1 MTLGSRICY
10 FLGYCKFWVWAS
22 VLCFFSSFL
31 NMSPFRASVLVFRI
45 LDFWSVHVCH
55 CPSVEPV
62 CLSLGLS
69 VCFFLYSLPSCVHHV
84 QFCSLCIIGPDLC
97 QLCSQVC
104 SLVWP
109 FVYLMSASLMHLM
122 HLPLL
127 AIAVSFMV
135 CELLAFC
142 EPWMSLGPVLLLHLF
157 QQLKLGCL
165 NCHMSPASGSSLCL
179 PHACFLTVIAN
190 ITN

>member
-10 FLGYCKFWVWAS
+10 FLGYRKFWVWAS

-45 LDFWSVHVCH
+45 LNFWSVHVCH

-109 FVYLMSASLMHLM
+109 FVYLMSASSSVGYRSLLHGMWAFGFLWALNEFRSCFVASLVPTNKAGVFKLSYESCIWV
-122 HLPLL
+122 LPLP
-127 AIAVSFMV
+127 AT
-135 CELLAFC
+135 C
-142 EPWMSLGPVLLLHLF
+142 LLLDSNSQYH
-157 QQLKLGCL
+157 KLT
-165 NCHMSPASGSSLCL
+165 SSYQ
-179 PHACFLTVIAN
+179 F
-190 ITN
+190 